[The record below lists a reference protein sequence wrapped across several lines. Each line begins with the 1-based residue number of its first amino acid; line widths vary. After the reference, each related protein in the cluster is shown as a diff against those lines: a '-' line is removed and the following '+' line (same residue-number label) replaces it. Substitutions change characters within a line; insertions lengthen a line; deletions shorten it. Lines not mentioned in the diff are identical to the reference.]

1 MRRGDGSLQ
10 ASRVSLSAGLLML
23 FIAAANEPTMF
34 LMLTEQ
40 DVSDM
45 RGGRT
50 KYVDR
55 TATKGVK
62 FDKVVLSV
70 HANQAEIESVI
81 KQAGHGKLLQ
91 GMPSPT
97 PTVEQVVCN
106 GCLGNMAAYL
116 VLDGLCLACWRERA
130 RSLTYNDRVTK

>member
-1 MRRGDGSLQ
+1 MI
-10 ASRVSLSAGLLML
+10 

-34 LMLTEQ
+34 LMLTDQ
-40 DVSDM
+40 DIADM

-50 KYVDR
+50 KYVDC

-62 FDKVVLSV
+62 FDKVILSV
-70 HANQAEIESVI
+70 HANQAEIESI
-81 KQAGHGKLLQ
+81 IRQSGHGKLLQ

-106 GCLGNMAAYL
+106 GCLGNMAAYM
-116 VLDGLCLACWRERA
+116 VLYGLCLACWRERA
-130 RSLTYNDRVTK
+130 RSLTFNDKCSQ